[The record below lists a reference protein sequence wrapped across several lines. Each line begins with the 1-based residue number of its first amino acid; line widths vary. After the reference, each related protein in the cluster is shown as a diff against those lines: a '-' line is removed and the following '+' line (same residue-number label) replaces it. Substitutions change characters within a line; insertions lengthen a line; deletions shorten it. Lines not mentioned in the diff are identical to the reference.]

1 MATNELISKLNDL
14 AQLRRLADDLDAEI
28 SAIQD
33 EIKAHMAASGVAQTD
48 TLTAGAFRVV
58 WKSVTSTRIDTAAL
72 RRELPEVWQE
82 YGKTTTTK
90 RFTVSAR

>member
-33 EIKAHMAASGVAQTD
+33 EIKAHMATAQTD

>member
-14 AQLRRLADDLDAEI
+14 AQLRRMADDLDAEI
-28 SAIQD
+28 TAIQD
-33 EIKAHMAASGVAQTD
+33 EIKAHMAAAQTD
-48 TLTAGAFRVV
+48 MLTAGAFRVV

-82 YGKTTTTK
+82 YGKTTTAK

>member
-28 SAIQD
+28 TAIQD
-33 EIKAHMAASGVAQTD
+33 EIKAHMAAAQTD

>member
-14 AQLRRLADDLDAEI
+14 AELRRLADDLDAEI
-28 SAIQD
+28 TAIQD
-33 EIKAHMAASGVAQTD
+33 EIKAHMAAAQTD

-58 WKSVTSTRIDTAAL
+58 WKSVTSTRLDTAAL

>member
-1 MATNELISKLNDL
+1 MATTELMSKLNDL

-28 SAIQD
+28 TAIQD
-33 EIKAHMAASGVAQTD
+33 EIKAHMAAAQTD

>member
-14 AQLRRLADDLDAEI
+14 AQLRRMADDLDAEI
-28 SAIQD
+28 TAIQD
-33 EIKAHMAASGVAQTD
+33 EIKAHMAAAQTD

-82 YGKTTTTK
+82 YGKTSTTK

>member
-14 AQLRRLADDLDAEI
+14 AQLRRMADDLDAKI
-28 SAIQD
+28 TAIQD
-33 EIKAHMAASGVAQTD
+33 EIKAHMAAAQTD

>member
-14 AQLRRLADDLDAEI
+14 AQLRRMADDLDAEI
-28 SAIQD
+28 TAIQD
-33 EIKAHMAASGVAQTD
+33 EIKAHMAAAQTD

-58 WKSVTSTRIDTAAL
+58 WKSVTSTRLDTAAL
-72 RRELPEVWQE
+72 RRELPEVWRE

>member
-33 EIKAHMAASGVAQTD
+33 EIKAHMAAAQTD

>member
-28 SAIQD
+28 TAIQD
-33 EIKAHMAASGVAQTD
+33 EIKAHMAAAQTD

-58 WKSVTSTRIDTAAL
+58 WKSVTSTRLDTAAL

>member
-14 AQLRRLADDLDAEI
+14 AQLRRLADDLHAEI

-33 EIKAHMAASGVAQTD
+33 EIKAHMAAAQTD

>member
-14 AQLRRLADDLDAEI
+14 AQLRRMADDLDAEI
-28 SAIQD
+28 TAIQD
-33 EIKAHMAASGVAQTD
+33 EIKAHMAAAQTD

-58 WKSVTSTRIDTAAL
+58 WKSVTSTRIDTATL

>member
-14 AQLRRLADDLDAEI
+14 AELRRLADDLDAEI

-33 EIKAHMAASGVAQTD
+33 EIKAHMAAAQTD

-58 WKSVTSTRIDTAAL
+58 WKSVTSTRLDTAAL

>member
-14 AQLRRLADDLDAEI
+14 AQLRRMADDLDAEI
-28 SAIQD
+28 TAIQD
-33 EIKAHMAASGVAQTD
+33 ESKAHMAAAQTD

-90 RFTVSAR
+90 RFTVSAQ

>member
-1 MATNELISKLNDL
+1 MATNEIISKLNDL

-33 EIKAHMAASGVAQTD
+33 EIKAHMAAAQTD

>member
-28 SAIQD
+28 TAIQD
-33 EIKAHMAASGVAQTD
+33 EIKAHMAAAQTD
-48 TLTAGAFRVV
+48 TLAAVAFRIV

>member
-33 EIKAHMAASGVAQTD
+33 EIKAHMAAAQTD

-82 YGKTTTTK
+82 YGKTSTTK

>member
-14 AQLRRLADDLDAEI
+14 AQLRRMADDLDAEI
-28 SAIQD
+28 TAIQD
-33 EIKAHMAASGVAQTD
+33 EIKTHMAATQTD

>member
-28 SAIQD
+28 TAIQD
-33 EIKAHMAASGVAQTD
+33 EIKAHMAAAQTD

-82 YGKTTTTK
+82 YGKTSTTK